1 MKIGRPLPAP
11 LSSSVL
17 FWSAMAS
24 VVMAMMEMRMRR
36 RRRRK
41 RLALRVLVMA
51 GRMDLS
57 IEREPI

>member
-17 FWSAMAS
+17 FWSATAS
-24 VVMAMMEMRMRR
+24 VVMAMMEMRM